1 MFTGIVRGVGRVGEM
16 AESGGDARI
25 EIALGGVDLGPLAIG
40 DSVAVNG
47 VCLTAVTVSESGFA
61 ADVSAETLRA
71 TNLESLR
78 EGAAVNLEPALR
90 VGDPLGGHLVS
101 GHVDGVGELL
111 ARDEDAHSRRMRF
124 AAPAALARYIAVK
137 GSITVDGVSLT
148 VNDVVGREFE
158 VNIVPH
164 TLEATNLGEREVG
177 DTVNLEVDSVA
188 RYIERLLGEREIAA
202 KD

>member
-1 MFTGIVRGVGRVGEM
+1 MFTGIIRGVGRLDTMV
-16 AESGGDARI
+16 ESGGDARV
-25 EIALGGVDLGPLAIG
+25 EIALGDANPGALTIG

-47 VCLTAVTVSESGFA
+47 VCLTAVTVNERGFA
-61 ADVSAETLRA
+61 ADVSAATLRA
-71 TNLESLR
+71 TTLGGLR

-124 AAPAALARYIAVK
+124 AAPEALARYIVVK
-137 GSITVDGVSLT
+137 GSITVDGISLT
-148 VNDVVGREFE
+148 VNAVAGREFE

-164 TLEATNLGEREVG
+164 TLTATNLGEREIG
-177 DTVNLEVDSVA
+177 DTVNLEVDTVA
-188 RYIERLLGEREIAA
+188 RYIERLLGERGANTE
-202 KD
+202 